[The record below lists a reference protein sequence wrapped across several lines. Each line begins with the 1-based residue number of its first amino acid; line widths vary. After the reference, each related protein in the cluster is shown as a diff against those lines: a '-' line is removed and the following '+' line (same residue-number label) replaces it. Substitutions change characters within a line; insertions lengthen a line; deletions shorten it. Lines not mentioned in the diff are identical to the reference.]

1 MDNFEQ
7 EKIHPHFKE
16 VNKLFSQLLININ
29 NDKMRENEILT
40 DKILDHF
47 NQINQELVEIKKEVT
62 VVLDKKYHQKA
73 QGDIIFPQNTVQKI
87 ADFIKN
93 DIKIVQKDI
102 DEQEKVI
109 NSCQNHIKF
118 MLDALNNPKKK
129 EMKK

>member
-62 VVLDKKYHQKA
+62 VVLDKKYNQKA

>member
-47 NQINQELVEIKKEVT
+47 NQINQGLVEIKKEVT

>member
-7 EKIHPHFKE
+7 DKILPHFKE
-16 VNKLFSQLLININ
+16 VNKLFSQLLNNIN
-29 NDKMRENEILT
+29 NDKLKENEILT

-47 NQINQELVEIKKEVT
+47 NQIKQGLVEIKKEVT
-62 VVLDKKYHQKA
+62 VVIDKKYHQKA

-87 ADFIKN
+87 SNFITN

-109 NSCQNHIKF
+109 NSCQNNLKSMLSLLNSPIKR
-118 MLDALNNPKKK
+118 K
-129 EMKK
+129 